1 MNRYS
6 DRERYFSELAE
17 TSERYYLDYLRK
29 FKPFGDGTRV
39 VEVGC
44 GEGGNL
50 LPFAR
55 SGCEVVGVDIS
66 RGKIENAIRFFKERG
81 AEGLFRCVDF
91 LDDELQDGMF
101 DIVIAKDIM
110 EHIAPEK
117 KVQFLRRVQLLL
129 RPNGIAF
136 FGFPAWQMPFGGHQ
150 QTCRKWICAH
160 LPWTHLLPEKAYRS
174 FLSRSG
180 EDAGHIEELMEIR
193 ECRMSVELF
202 ERLCSAT
209 GFQVLDRTLW
219 LVNPHY
225 RAKFGLI
232 PLQLRLGLDRTP
244 HLRNY
249 LSTSCFYILRNS

>member
-39 VEVGC
+39 LEVGC

-50 LPFAR
+50 LPFAQ

-129 RPNGIAF
+129 RPDGIAF

-150 QTCRKWICAH
+150 QVCMSKFLSH
-160 LPWTHLLPEKAYRS
+160 LPWFHLLPAFLYRFILRLFKEDKSRIDELLDIKRCKCPIEK
-174 FLSRSG
+174 
-180 EDAGHIEELMEIR
+180 
-193 ECRMSVELF
+193 F
-202 ERLCSAT
+202 ERVIKTKNFC
-209 GFQVLDRTLW
+209 VLDRLFYFI
-219 LVNPHY
+219 NPHY
-225 RAKFGLI
+225 ETKFHLKPRILWRWVGAI
-232 PLQLRLGLDRTP
+232 PW
-244 HLRNY
+244 LRNFFTTTCLY
-249 LSTSCFYILRNS
+249 MLKL